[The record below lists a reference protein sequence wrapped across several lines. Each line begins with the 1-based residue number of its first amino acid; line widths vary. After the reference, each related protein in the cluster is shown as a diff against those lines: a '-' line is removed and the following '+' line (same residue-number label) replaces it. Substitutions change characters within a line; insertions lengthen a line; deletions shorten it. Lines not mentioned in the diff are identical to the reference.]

1 MTEAKNNTKKLNLNN
16 FILFAEIGQIFIL
29 YFDEIKGHIPLL
41 IFPDD
46 SIKNNIEKMR
56 PVKFHPIWFLNF
68 ENKNDFEHVD
78 LIYDGK
84 GYFAKKF
91 QISSKREKRRAG
103 IREKYLEVIIVIIAL
118 PKEFDFYGLDLLNT
132 ITKMIRT
139 NYEPFFYQIIES
151 EVLKENLIK
160 TPEILELIKRGDSI
174 KETIKHQ
181 IKEIWKHYIDSVRH
195 YFSFEELKKIKN
207 T

>member
-1 MTEAKNNTKKLNLNN
+1 MDLYNFKLL
-16 FILFAEIGQIFIL
+16 AEIGQIYIL
-29 YFDEIKGHIPLL
+29 YFDEIKGHLPLL

-56 PVKFHPIWFLNF
+56 PVKFHPIWFLKF
-68 ENKNDFEHVD
+68 EDKSDFEHVD

-91 QISSKREKRRAG
+91 QIFSKRRKRRAG
-103 IREKYLEVIIVIIAL
+103 IREETLDVIIIIIAL
-118 PKEFDFYGLDLLNT
+118 PKELDFYGLDLLNT

-151 EVLKENLIK
+151 EVLKENLIR
-160 TPEILELIKRGDSI
+160 TPEIIDIIKRGDSI
-174 KETIKHQ
+174 KKIIKHQ
-181 IKEIWKHYIDSVRH
+181 IKEIWKHYIDSVKH
-195 YFSFEELKKIKN
+195 YFSFEELKKN
-207 T
+207 QSN

>member
-1 MTEAKNNTKKLNLNN
+1 MDLYN
-16 FILFAEIGQIFIL
+16 FKFLTEIGQIYIL

-56 PVKFHPIWFLNF
+56 PIKFHPIWFLNF
-68 ENKNDFEHVD
+68 EDKSDFEHVD

-84 GYFAKKF
+84 GYFGKKF
-91 QISSKREKRRAG
+91 QITSKRRKRRAG
-103 IREKYLEVIIVIIAL
+103 IREETLDVIIVIIAL
-118 PKEFDFYGLDLLNT
+118 PKELDLFGLNLLNI

-139 NYEPFFYQIIES
+139 NYEQFFYQIIES
-151 EVLKENLIK
+151 EILKENLIK

-195 YFSFEELKKIKN
+195 YSSFEELKKN
-207 T
+207 QSN